1 MLRDQCITDSGHG
14 VTVLYYKNVSKGYKF
29 IGDDPEGRVIPIDKE
44 TREKVYKET
53 GITGSD
59 PNVPARAYL
68 DKFYLHNRCLL
79 FPSGVWMSET
89 AKYPQYLRYRP
100 GANLSF
106 RVSGLT
112 RFTSLTENGGALCVG
127 IDPDAK
133 KMPCLRRFVHVIDV
147 NTVFQPQYPHSYLIP
162 TENCVYGGK
171 EVKEGSIIKSHH
183 DPHTAILE
191 KKGYIIEYAEEPFTM
206 EEAVLN
212 YAGQWITKHIE
223 VFDR

>member
-1 MLRDQCITDSGHG
+1 MKNDYTLNDQLDHL
-14 VTVLYYKNVSKGYKF
+14 TVLYHRGCKQGFKF
-29 IGDDPEGRVIPIDKE
+29 FGDDPEEHKYHIKDEHIDLLKEAFDWNKFPID
-44 TREKVYKET
+44 
-53 GITGSD
+53 
-59 PNVPARAYL
+59 YL
-68 DKFYLHNRCLL
+68 RRFYAHSRCLM
-79 FPSGVWMSET
+79 FTSGIWMSET

-112 RFTSLTENGGALCVG
+112 RFTSLTKDGSALCVG